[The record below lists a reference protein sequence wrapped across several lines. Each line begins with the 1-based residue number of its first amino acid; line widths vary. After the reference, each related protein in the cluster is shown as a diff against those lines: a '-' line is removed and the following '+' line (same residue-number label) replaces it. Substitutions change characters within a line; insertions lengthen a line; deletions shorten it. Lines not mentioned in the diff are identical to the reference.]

1 MENDFSTLYNT
12 DTLDAADLNS
22 FQTNS
27 SENYEQVRDDL
38 NDPITINE
46 CKRVISLAKSR
57 KAVGIDCLPNE
68 VFKNDNYV
76 MLLCSFFN
84 ECLSN
89 HCIPSMWSKSIIN
102 QYQKILKMAQG
113 FR

>member
-1 MENDFSTLYNT
+1 MD
-12 DTLDAADLNS
+12 DAINS

-27 SENYEQVRDDL
+27 SANYEQVDDL
-38 NDPITINE
+38 DDPITIDE
-46 CKRVISLAKSR
+46 CKRVIYLAKSR

-68 VFKNDNYV
+68 VFENDSSV

-84 ECLSN
+84 KCLSN
-89 HCIPSMWSKSIIN
+89 HCIPSMRSKSIIKPIPKN
-102 QYQKILKMAQG
+102 SQNDPG

>member
-1 MENDFSTLYNT
+1 MV
-12 DTLDAADLNS
+12 TLDDADFNS

-27 SENYEQVRDDL
+27 SENYEQVDDL
-38 NDPITINE
+38 NDLITIDE

-68 VFKNDNYV
+68 VFKNYSSV
-76 MLLCSFFN
+76 MLLCSVFN

-89 HCIPSMWSKSIIN
+89 HCIPSMWS
-102 QYQKILKMAQG
+102 
-113 FR
+113 